1 MAKPLYRCE
10 REHVVE
16 ARGKSTTFKSQWN
29 PRNELGLMMLL
40 NAASQALVFDC
51 QVKARDEEMLIDGVR
66 YEWPK

>member
-1 MAKPLYRCE
+1 MAKPLYRYE

-16 ARGKSTTFKSQWN
+16 VNGKSTTFKSQGN
-29 PRNELGLMMLL
+29 PRTELGLMMLL

-51 QVKARDEEMLIDGVR
+51 RVKAMDEEMLIDGVR